1 MGPMFALVVLADRPT
16 AAKEPEVKVLM
27 MKDVVGA
34 AGKEAVMLTVEYPPG
49 ATEQAHRHD
58 GQAFVYVLEGSVV
71 MQVKG
76 QAPVTLNPG
85 DTFYEGKDDIHLVG
99 RNASSSAR
107 ARFVVV
113 LLKAKGAAPVLPA
126 Q

>member
-1 MGPMFALVVLADRPT
+1 
-16 AAKEPEVKVLM
+16 
-27 MKDVVGA
+27 
-34 AGKEAVMLTVEYPPG
+34 MLTVEYPPG
-49 ATEQAHRHD
+49 ATEQAHRHN

-85 DTFYEGKDDIHLVG
+85 DTFYEGKDDVHMVG
-99 RNASSSAR
+99 RNASQSAR
-107 ARFVVV
+107 ARFVVF
-113 LLKAKGAAPVLPA
+113 LLKQKGAALAVPA